1 MKNNETQMAQNND
14 FDGLVAHIQQ
24 TQDVLQNNARLVIN
38 RHVTSKAW
46 LTGYYIVE
54 YEQKGADRA
63 KYGEQLLKSL
73 SERLGKKK
81 YSVTTLKIY
90 RQFYQVY
97 SHLDKEVAGFL
108 LSQSQIGQS
117 VTDQFGGVAVSNKIA
132 PLAVKSNLLFNK
144 LSFTHLVA
152 ILLLTL
158 WSVLSMRR
166 WQFVALGVS
175 ENCNARLIPTIISAV
190 DGAKSLRRWLSWW
203 MARLRQIR
211 SPLTSSRHLPL
222 SSWVCKLAY
231 YRKNIMQPDDNPPI
245 GILLCSAVGRE
256 MAEYSLLDLDESV
269 FISKYQLNVPSKER
283 MTEFL
288 RKENEGLY
296 NKV

>member
-1 MKNNETQMAQNND
+1 
-14 FDGLVAHIQQ
+14 
-24 TQDVLQNNARLVIN
+24 
-38 RHVTSKAW
+38 
-46 LTGYYIVE
+46 
-54 YEQKGADRA
+54 
-63 KYGEQLLKSL
+63 
-73 SERLGKKK
+73 
-81 YSVTTLKIY
+81 
-90 RQFYQVY
+90 
-97 SHLDKEVAGFL
+97 
-108 LSQSQIGQS
+108 
-117 VTDQFGGVAVSNKIA
+117 
-132 PLAVKSNLLFNK
+132 
-144 LSFTHLVA
+144 
-152 ILLLTL
+152 
-158 WSVLSMRR
+158 
-166 WQFVALGVS
+166 
-175 ENCNARLIPTIISAV
+175 
-190 DGAKSLRRWLSWW
+190 

-245 GILLCSAVGRE
+245 GILLCSAVERE